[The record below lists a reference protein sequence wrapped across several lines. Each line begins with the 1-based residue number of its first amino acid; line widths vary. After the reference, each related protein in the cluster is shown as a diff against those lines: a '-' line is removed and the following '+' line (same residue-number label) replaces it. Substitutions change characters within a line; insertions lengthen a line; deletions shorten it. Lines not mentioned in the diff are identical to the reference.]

1 MRKQILI
8 LLGFFSLIAC
18 QQNEEIGSVE
28 DNANPNELTTRAA
41 SMRRVP
47 TQAERIIL
55 KGFPKFRCK

>member
-8 LLGFFSLIAC
+8 LLGFSFSLIAC

-41 SMRRVP
+41 SMRGFLHKRK
-47 TQAERIIL
+47 RIIL
-55 KGFPKFRCK
+55 KRISQI